1 MLRVF
6 NMSSIRYTSLAAS
19 YTFCALATCSVYWE
33 PTVAYACGGFFDVE
47 CNLKNGGL
55 SPDNL
60 RKQTEKAQRD
70 LGPFGP
76 WIAPNVV
83 PPFDVAERCLKDL
96 SHCPKELV
104 ARAAYEVAKPIVDQY
119 LSFLRSQTS
128 GNNYKLPADFI
139 TTAQPYYSINLNEV
153 RYSLRVNT
161 IHRQAITVGYR
172 IYFPRN
178 IDLDDSDDIELMYH
192 ELEHVVQYRNKGGV
206 EPFLAEYI
214 AKAFGKIIEKRSVN
228 IHDEIDIEGAAINK
242 AASVSE
248 KTKGRQFYFSNSCS
262 YKLRMALSYKDTHNE
277 WQTTGYWELDSGEK
291 THLTDNDVRLRS
303 RNSIYYI
310 YAESIDRTRKWSGD
324 KYFTVDTDGRKL
336 GFLKKQDGADHEKL
350 GTNFTCN
357 SD

>member
-6 NMSSIRYTSLAAS
+6 KRSSLKYTSAIVGYAC
-19 YTFCALATCSVYWE
+19 YALTNCSVFWS
-33 PTVAYACGGFFDVE
+33 PTVAYACGGIFDVE
-47 CNLKNGGL
+47 CNLKHGGM
-55 SPDNL
+55 SPENL
-60 RKQTEKAQRD
+60 RRQTEKAQRD

-83 PPFDVAERCLKDL
+83 PPFDVAERCLRDL

-119 LSFLRSQTS
+119 LNFLSSQTS
-128 GNNYKLPADFI
+128 GNNYKLPDDFI
-139 TTAQPYYSINLNEV
+139 STAQPYYSVNLNKV

-161 IHRQAITVGYR
+161 VHRQAITVGYR

-192 ELEHVVQYRNKGGV
+192 ELEHVVQYEQKGGI

-214 AKAFGKIIEKRSVN
+214 AKGFAKIIEKRSVN
-228 IHDEIDIEGAAINK
+228 IHDDIDIERAAIDK
-242 AASVSE
+242 AALVSE
-248 KTKGRQFYFSNSCS
+248 KTKGREFYFSNSCNDTIR
-262 YKLRMALSYKDTHNE
+262 LALSYKDIHNQ
-277 WQTTGYWELDSGEK
+277 WRTTGYWKLDNGEK
-291 THLTDNDVRLRS
+291 THLVDNNVRLRS

-310 YAESIDRTRKWSGD
+310 YAESLNRSRTWSGN
-324 KYFTVDTDGRKL
+324 KYLTVDTDGRRL
-336 GFLKKQDGADHEKL
+336 GFLEKHEDADAAKL

-357 SD
+357 